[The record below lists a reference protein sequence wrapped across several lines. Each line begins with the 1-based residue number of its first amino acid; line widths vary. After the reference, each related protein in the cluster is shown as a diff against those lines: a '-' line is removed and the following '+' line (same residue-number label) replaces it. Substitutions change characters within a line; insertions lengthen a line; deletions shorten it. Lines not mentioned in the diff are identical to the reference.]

1 MELGTVVRRRLG
13 SSTRFGVWSELAV
26 VVVVGVGLG
35 QVVVK
40 VMVIAGKGQSKE
52 SRTGKC
58 HP

>member
-13 SSTRFGVWSELAV
+13 SSTRFGVWSELGV
-26 VVVVGVGLG
+26 VVGLG

>member
-13 SSTRFGVWSELAV
+13 SSTRFGVWSELA
-26 VVVVGVGLG
+26 VVVGVGLG

-58 HP
+58 QP